1 MSTAPRAA
9 RRAAGRAATIAA
21 AAGVAASRA
30 DAHLVST
37 ELGPFYDGALH
48 PLVSPEDLLLI
59 VAVAAL
65 GALRGVDAARRGLVA
80 LLVGWTIGAAAGF
93 ALPIEPPAPRLVT
106 AGLLLLLGGAAA
118 LGRPPRA
125 RVLGPLACAAAALH
139 GIENGAAARA
149 ADGDWLAVAGI
160 LTGVLVVASLS
171 CATGARVE
179 RAGGSF
185 ALRVAG
191 SWTAAIGLLLA
202 GWELASAAG

>member
-1 MSTAPRAA
+1 MNTRPAA
-9 RRAAGRAATIAA
+9 HAKRCLATIA
-21 AAGVAASRA
+21 VAACTAARA

-65 GALRGVDAARRGLVA
+65 GALRGVDAARRGLTA

-93 ALPIEPPAPRLVT
+93 VLPIEPPAPRLVT
-106 AGLLLLLGGAAA
+106 AVLLLALGGAAA

-125 RVLGPLACAAAALH
+125 HVLGPLACAAAALH

-149 ADGDWLAVAGI
+149 ANGDWLSVAGI
-160 LTGVLVVASLS
+160 LTGVLVVASLT

-202 GWELASAAG
+202 GWEIASVS